1 MRVISLPDMR
11 LLKRLM
17 IATVLILTIL
27 ALSIFVFLQQ
37 RVFGADPANNRLAR
51 VRQSKNY
58 RDGSFQ
64 NLSPTNVT
72 KKGVTATKMIRDYL
86 NKSPINTPKSPLPSV
101 KTDLNALP
109 DDKPTLVW
117 FGHSSYLI
125 KTNGLAILMDPVF
138 SGSASPVSF
147 FGKSFP
153 GTNEYSAAD
162 MPPIDLLIMSHDHYD
177 HLDYRTITQLIPK
190 VKKFYTAL
198 GVGAHLERW
207 GVPSD
212 QIVEFDWWEGGP
224 IAPGISLTA
233 TPARHFSGRSLA
245 RGKTLWAS
253 YVLNLPGYTLF
264 LGGDS
269 GYDTHFRA
277 IGDKYGPFDLA
288 ILECGQY
295 NQDWPTIHMFPEEV
309 VTAAQD
315 LRAIVVLPVHWGK
328 FALAH
333 HAWNEPI
340 QRLTKRAAEQHLTV
354 TTPKIGESVV
364 MGSAYPRTAWWNFQN
379 KSQPENLIERVIISL
394 INSLTKQSW
403 QVSNVH
409 PRPSGTAR
417 AWKAVAYY
425 HRQVVY

>member
-1 MRVISLPDMR
+1 MR
-11 LLKRLM
+11 LLKRRM
-17 IATVLILTIL
+17 ILTVLVLTTL
-27 ALSIFVFLQQ
+27 ALFVFLFLQQ
-37 RVFGADPANNRLAR
+37 GVFGANPAENRLAR
-51 VRQSKNY
+51 IRSSKNY

-64 NLSPTNVT
+64 NLSPTDMLRE
-72 KKGVTATKMIRDYL
+72 GASYIAMMGDYV
-86 NKSPINTPKSPLPSV
+86 NKSPANVPRAPLPSI
-101 KTDLNALP
+101 KTDLNTLP

-125 KTNGLAILMDPVF
+125 KTNGFTMLMDPVF
-138 SGSASPVSF
+138 SGSASPVTF

-153 GTNEYSAAD
+153 GTDVYSAAD
-162 MPPIDLLIMSHDHYD
+162 MPDIDFLILSHDHYD
-177 HLDYRTITQLIPK
+177 HLDYKTITQLIPK

-207 GVPSD
+207 GVPAD
-212 QIVEFDWWEGGP
+212 RIVELDWWEGGP
-224 IAPGISLTA
+224 IASGIVLTA
-233 TPARHFSGRSLA
+233 TPARHFSGRSFT

-295 NQDWPTIHMFPEEV
+295 GKDWPTIHMFPEEV

-315 LRAIVVLPVHWGK
+315 LRAKTLLPVHWGK
-328 FALAH
+328 FALAY

-340 QRLTKRAAEQHLTV
+340 QRLTERASEQQLVV
-354 TTPKIGESVV
+354 TTPKIGEPVV
-364 MGSAYPRTAWWNFQN
+364 IGSTYPREVWWEAETKTGQN
-379 KSQPENLIERVIISL
+379 VLSEK
-394 INSLTKQSW
+394 
-403 QVSNVH
+403 
-409 PRPSGTAR
+409 
-417 AWKAVAYY
+417 
-425 HRQVVY
+425 